1 MTDISSLYLASCS
14 EAQDFEAQ
22 DFEALSSEALSILK
36 SRVLLHA
43 GSPDASGVP
52 ACRKFG
58 ICVYL

>member
-1 MTDISSLYLASCS
+1 MTDISSLYPALCS
-14 EAQDFEAQ
+14 EAQ